1 MINDCYSPHTG
12 EHIATN
18 DPALW
23 MGRAGVDAPSYDPV
37 TQGCFWRG
45 DAWEV
50 VDVQDDPG
58 PVPASA
64 TPAQGLMAL
73 YQLKGITEAD
83 IETAIDGIA
92 DPAQRYVAQ
101 IAYRK
106 TTVWQRHSQ
115 SMATIAAL
123 LGLTEQDLDALFRLA
138 VTFEL

>member
-1 MINDCYSPHTG
+1 MNDIYSPHTG
-12 EHIATN
+12 EHIITDN
-18 DPALW
+18 PAPW

-45 DAWEV
+45 EAWEV

-83 IETAIDGIA
+83 IEAAIDGIA

-106 TTVWQRHSQ
+106 TTAWERHSQ
-115 SMATIAAL
+115 SIQTIAAL
-123 LGLTEQDLDALFRLA
+123 LGLTEQDLDDLFRLA
-138 VTFEL
+138 HSFLL